1 MRTLALG
8 HRGAS
13 GYDHENSPAAFRRAV
28 TLGADGV
35 ELDVHATSDGVL
47 LVHHDAVV
55 PGVGRINAMP
65 ASAFL
70 PYRLPNGETIPAL
83 PEILVICQGL
93 DVWVELKTLPPEAD
107 EILLATLAAGPTP
120 ACYAVH
126 SFDHRI
132 IARLGNQR
140 PELRRGVLLSSYL
153 LDVLPTLTGA
163 GADTLWMEASF
174 IDAELVRRLH
184 DDGVQLIGWTANDPP
199 EIDRLLSLGVDG
211 ICGNYP
217 DRICAARESRAPG

>member
-1 MRTLALG
+1 MRTLAIG

-13 GYDHENSPAAFRRAV
+13 GHEPENSPAAFRRALA
-28 TLGADGV
+28 LGADGV

-47 LVHHDAVV
+47 LVHHDAMVD
-55 PGVGRINAMP
+55 GVGRIGELP

-70 PYRLPNGETIPAL
+70 DYRLPNGEAIPAL
-83 PEILVICQGL
+83 PEILTICQGM
-93 DVWVELKTLPPEAD
+93 DVWVELKSLPPEAD
-107 EILLATLAAGPTP
+107 PILLAALASGPAP

-153 LDVLPTLTGA
+153 LDVLPAVTGT
-163 GADTLWMEASF
+163 GADTLWMESSF
-174 IDAELVRRLH
+174 ADAELVHRLH
-184 DDGVQLIGWTANDPP
+184 DDGVQLIAWTANDPA
-199 EIDRLLSLGVDG
+199 EIDRLLALGVDG

-217 DRICAARESRAPG
+217 DRIRAARESRSPE

>member
-1 MRTLALG
+1 MRTLSIG

-13 GYDHENSPAAFRRAV
+13 GHEHENSPAAFRRAL

-47 LVHHDAVV
+47 LVHHDAMV
-55 PGVGRINAMP
+55 PGVGRIGDLR

-70 PYRLPNGETIPAL
+70 ACHLPNGEAIPTL
-83 PEILVICQGL
+83 PEILTICQGM

-107 EILLATLAAGPTP
+107 PILLAALASGPAP
-120 ACYAVH
+120 ASYAVH

-153 LDVLPTLTGA
+153 LDVLPALTGT
-163 GADTLWMEASF
+163 GADTLWMEAS
-174 IDAELVRRLH
+174 IADAELVRRLH
-184 DDGVQLIGWTANDPP
+184 DDGVQLIAWTANDPA
-199 EIDRLLSLGVDG
+199 EIDRLLEIGVDG

-217 DRICAARESRAPG
+217 DRIRAARESRSPG

>member
-1 MRTLALG
+1 MRTLAIG

-28 TLGADGV
+28 ALGADGV
-35 ELDVHATSDGVL
+35 ELDIHTTNDGVL
-47 LVHHDAVV
+47 LVHHDPVV
-55 PGVGRINAMP
+55 HGVGRISALP

-70 PYRLPNGETIPAL
+70 SYRLPNGEAIPAL
-83 PEILVICQGL
+83 QEILGICAGL

-107 EILLATLAAGPTP
+107 ATLLATLAAGPSP
-120 ACYAVH
+120 GCCAVH

-153 LDVLPTLTGA
+153 LDMLPVLNGT
-163 GADTLWMEASF
+163 GADTLWMETSF
-174 IDAELVRRLH
+174 VDAELVCRLH
-184 DDGVQLIGWTANDPP
+184 DDGLQLVAWTANDPG
-199 EIDRLLSLGVDG
+199 EVDRLLGLGVDG

-217 DRICAARESRAPG
+217 DRIRAAPESRAPA